1 MINNK
6 IRSTIAVFACAPLIA
21 LGAGVAGAAPAAD
34 PAVPVAP
41 VPVEVQPV
49 VLSPFI
55 TIPGALLTCVPILVT
70 LPILYP
76 LCVV

>member
-6 IRSTIAVFACAPLIA
+6 IRSTLAVFACAPLIA
-21 LGAGVAGAAPAAD
+21 LGAGAAGAAPVAD
-34 PAVPVAP
+34 P
-41 VPVEVQPV
+41 VPVPVQPA

-55 TIPGALLTCVPILVT
+55 TIPGALLTCVPLLVT

-76 LCVV
+76 VCVV

>member
-1 MINNK
+1 MSK
-6 IRSTIAVFACAPLIA
+6 IRSTIAVLACAPLIA
-21 LGAGVAGAAPAAD
+21 LGAGVAGAAPATD
-34 PAVPVAP
+34 P
-41 VPVEVQPV
+41 VPVTPLPVQVEPA

-55 TIPGALLTCVPILVT
+55 TIPGALVTCVPLLVT

>member
-1 MINNK
+1 MYK
-6 IRSTIAVFACAPLIA
+6 IRSTVAVLACAPLIA
-21 LGAGVAGAAPAAD
+21 LGAGVAGAAPA
-34 PAVPVAP
+34 PAPVPVAP
-41 VPVEVQPV
+41 VPVQVEPV

-55 TIPGALLTCVPILVT
+55 TIPGALVTCVPLLVT